1 MIRRTIGFAHVAD
14 LDSIADAEVRAV
26 AQTMALNIGQK
37 LIKEHREG
45 SRAMMTLNKSLKRL
59 FCNKL

>member
-37 LIKEHREG
+37 LIKEHRRVFE
-45 SRAMMTLNKSLKRL
+45 L
-59 FCNKL
+59 